1 MSTSLFVQVV
11 EFFRLAI
18 SVHEPP
24 FPEALIDLAPEYI
37 RQREDFP
44 FSQAFVVHPYS
55 PDFASELK
63 RFKYRAERSVIRRLE
78 HGLRRL
84 AKAARSNAPP
94 DSVVTYPPSPFFRT
108 FFRGYDHTAL
118 LAKAFA
124 QYSGFPC
131 IPLLKTT
138 AFRNRQAGLSRNARL
153 SNVSKSYSLSSCAGR
168 FSGRPVLF
176 FDDVLSSG
184 STASACAVV
193 LASNGNADLRGF
205 FLASPACPLSD
216 NPEPTFR

>member
-1 MSTSLFVQVV
+1 MPAPPFVQVV
-11 EFFRLAI
+11 EFFRKAI
-18 SVHEPP
+18 STYERP
-24 FPEALIDLAPEYI
+24 FPEAFADLASEYS
-37 RQREDFP
+37 RQRGDFP
-44 FSQAFVVHPYS
+44 FSQAFVAHPYS

-63 RFKYRAERSVIRRLE
+63 RFKYRADRSAIRRFE

-84 AKAARSNAPP
+84 AEAALANAPR
-94 DSVVTYPPSPFFRT
+94 DAVVTFPPSPFFRT
-108 FFRGYDHTAL
+108 LLRGYDHTAL

-124 QYSGFPC
+124 KYSGLPC
-131 IPLLKTT
+131 VPLLKTT

-184 STASACAVV
+184 STASACSAVLV
-193 LASNGNADLRGF
+193 SNGNVDLRGF
-205 FLASPACPLSD
+205 FLASPSCPFSD
-216 NPEPTFR
+216 RPEPSFR